1 MQSKGEILGRY
12 DRTVAA
18 IPAVHLSHFGASR
31 LRGPDG
37 DSQYSEPQYS
47 EPIYSEPLAKGRL
60 EAAKRSY
67 ATRRITLSDAATLL
81 TDGVAPQSG
90 DLVLARIE
98 HLGHH
103 RRLESPEGRR
113 STLYV
118 GDEVLLC
125 YGARY
130 ASDQFEALVP
140 DDLEPCHM
148 VAAGGI
154 AAKCIAR
161 HGSTK
166 PATRIRPLGLVADA
180 TGQRLNLKRY
190 ALPAAASMGAA
201 SMGASTNAKP
211 YCMAVVGTSM
221 NAGKT
226 TTIAGLVKGM
236 SRNGFSVA
244 VGKVTGTGAGGDRW
258 AYVDAGAAEV
268 LDFTDFGYASTYKV
282 PRETLK
288 ALLPAMV
295 SRLAQKQPDVI
306 VLELADGLYFSETSE
321 LVESGVFTEHVD
333 DVVVAAS
340 DAMGADAGV
349 RWLADRSITPVALA
363 GRMTSSPLAV
373 REAARAVPTP
383 IVPLDDLVHGSW
395 QPPSL
400 QRFIRLSA

>member
-1 MQSKGEILGRY
+1 MQSKGEFLGRY
-12 DRTVAA
+12 GDAVTA
-18 IPAVHLSHFGASR
+18 IPAIHFSHYGSSRQHEPVEDPEDNEVQYGEPVCGEPLSLSR
-31 LRGPDG
+31 L
-37 DSQYSEPQYS
+37 Q
-47 EPIYSEPLAKGRL
+47 
-60 EAAKRSY
+60 AAKRSY
-67 ATRRITLSDAATLL
+67 ATRRIMLEDAAALL
-81 TDGVAPQSG
+81 TEGVVPQTG

-118 GDEVLLC
+118 GDEILLC

-130 ASDQFEALVP
+130 ASDQFEAVVP
-140 DDLEPCHM
+140 GSLEPCHM

-154 AAKCIAR
+154 AAKCVNR
-161 HGSTK
+161 HGATK
-166 PATRIRPLGLVADA
+166 TPTRIRPVGLVADA
-180 TGQRLNLKRY
+180 AGHKLNLRRY
-190 ALPAAASMGAA
+190 ALPVAMPT
-201 SMGASTNAKP
+201 STAQSAKP

-236 SRNGFSVA
+236 SRNGFTVA

-282 PRETLK
+282 PRETLT

-295 SRLAQKQPDVI
+295 QRLAQGQPDVI
-306 VLELADGLYFSETSE
+306 VIELADGLYFSETSE
-321 LVESGVFTEHVD
+321 LVESQTFIEQVD

-349 RWLADRSITPVALA
+349 RWLTDRSIKPVALA

-383 IVPLDDLVHGSW
+383 IVSLDDLVQGQW
-395 QPPSL
+395 QPPRL
-400 QRFIRLSA
+400 QRSIRLSA

>member
-1 MQSKGEILGRY
+1 
-12 DRTVAA
+12 
-18 IPAVHLSHFGASR
+18 
-31 LRGPDG
+31 
-37 DSQYSEPQYS
+37 
-47 EPIYSEPLAKGRL
+47 
-60 EAAKRSY
+60 
-67 ATRRITLSDAATLL
+67 
-81 TDGVAPQSG
+81 
-90 DLVLARIE
+90 
-98 HLGHH
+98 
-103 RRLESPEGRR
+103 
-113 STLYV
+113 
-118 GDEVLLC
+118 
-125 YGARY
+125 
-130 ASDQFEALVP
+130 
-140 DDLEPCHM
+140 
-148 VAAGGI
+148 
-154 AAKCIAR
+154 
-161 HGSTK
+161 
-166 PATRIRPLGLVADA
+166 
-180 TGQRLNLKRY
+180 
-190 ALPAAASMGAA
+190 MGAA
-201 SMGASTNAKP
+201 SMGASESAKP

-306 VLELADGLYFSETSE
+306 VLELADGLYVSETSE

-383 IVPLDDLVHGSW
+383 IVPLDDLVQGSW

-400 QRFIRLSA
+400 QRFIRFSA

>member
-1 MQSKGEILGRY
+1 MQSKSEPF
-12 DRTVAA
+12 DRPSHSVTA
-18 IPAVHLSHFGASR
+18 IPAAQLSRFNASR
-31 LRGPDG
+31 LPGLDDEPQYSE
-37 DSQYSEPQYS
+37 SQYSEPV
-47 EPIYSEPLAKGRL
+47 YSEPLAKGRL

-67 ATRRITLSDAATLL
+67 ATRRIALSDGAILL
-81 TDGVAPQSG
+81 TDGVTPQSG

-98 HLGHH
+98 YLGHH

-113 STLYV
+113 STLYI

-140 DDLEPCHM
+140 DDLAACHM

-154 AAKCIAR
+154 ASQCVNR
-161 HGSTK
+161 HGATK
-166 PATRIRPLGLVADA
+166 TPTRIQPIGLVADA

-190 ALPAAASMGAA
+190 ALPAALPTCAPLSH
-201 SMGASTNAKP
+201 KP

-236 SRNGFSVA
+236 SRNGFTVA

-258 AYVDAGAAEV
+258 AYVDAGASEV
-268 LDFTDFGYASTYKV
+268 LDFTDFGFASTYKV

-295 SRLAQKQPDVI
+295 KRLAQKQPDVI

-321 LVESGVFTEHVD
+321 LVESGVFTDHVD

-373 REAARAVPTP
+373 REAAKAVPIP

-395 QPPSL
+395 QSPNL
-400 QRFIRLSA
+400 QHFIRLSA